1 MRGPAGTVNRS
12 LDDVMGAPAWRSHR
26 TWYLVAT
33 NDDAIPP
40 DLEWMFAR
48 RMGAHT
54 VEVASS
60 HLVIISHPNEVVEL
74 IEAATATG
82 VAR

>member
-1 MRGPAGTVNRS
+1 M
-12 LDDVMGAPAWRSHR
+12 
-26 TWYLVAT
+26 AT

-40 DLEWMFAR
+40 ELELMFAR

-60 HLVIISHPNEVVEL
+60 HLAIVSHPSEVVEL
-74 IEAATATG
+74 IEAAATAVRRG
-82 VAR
+82 S